1 LLQYADVQ
9 SYLEP
14 KLVAK
19 GYDPLPVF
27 DPGPGSF
34 IDAIDVSPDMLI
46 IITPWPGGGLDSEAI
61 FDRAA
66 IQLRTVGPQMDYA
79 KAEQLAIDCD
89 QALISFALSQLVNEK
104 WWLSVQ
110 RAGGSP
116 ALLQKDDGDR
126 YHFYCNY
133 IVEVEYG

>member
-1 LLQYADVQ
+1 
-9 SYLEP
+9 
-14 KLVAK
+14 
-19 GYDPLPVF
+19 
-27 DPGPGSF
+27 
-34 IDAIDVSPDMLI
+34 MLI
-46 IITPWPGGGLDSEAI
+46 VVTPWPGGGLDMEAI

-79 KAEQLAIDCD
+79 KAEQLAMDCD
-89 QALISFALSQLVNEK
+89 NVFVSFMLSQTVNGK
-104 WWLSVQ
+104 WWLSAT